1 MKKPLSPFA
10 WGCGFFCLFVGFNPD
25 AVGSSRTL
33 EEANRHK
40 ILLISEGTEP
50 RTLDPQLIQST
61 SDYHIVNALISGLVE
76 CDEYDQSKQVPGLSD
91 HWEHNPDY
99 STWVFHIREN
109 AKWSNGD
116 PVTAHDFVAS
126 YQRILTASLG
136 SPYVDSLFILKGAK
150 DYYAGKL
157 KDFDEVEVHAPDD
170 RTLRIDLVGPTPYF
184 LSVLV
189 VQNWFPVHIPT
200 ILKYGRIDERDTK
213 WTEPGNYVGTGP
225 FVLKTWRQND
235 VIEMVRNRYYWDA
248 KNVKLN
254 GINFYSIEN
263 VDTEERAFR
272 AGQLHKTS
280 SVPLDKVPYYRR
292 EHPELIRIDPYE
304 AVYFYRLNVGR
315 KPLDDP
321 RVRLALNLA
330 VDRDT
335 IVKNILRAKQ
345 RPATGFA
352 PPGLGDYEALD
363 LIHYDPDRAR
373 QLLAQAG
380 YANGLGFPKFRILIN
395 SNQSVRAL
403 TEAIQQ
409 MWKQELNIDVDI
421 ENQEWKVLQDTQ
433 NAMNYDIGR
442 YSWIGDFMDPITFL
456 GIWTSGNGNNNT
468 HWANP
473 AYDELLDQS
482 AHTGDPKKR
491 FDILHDAERLF
502 LSEPPVVLAYWLTRF
517 YLMDPS
523 VKNWNPLALDAHNY
537 KYIDLETPEESS
549 APK

>member
-1 MKKPLSPFA
+1 MIKPLSPFA
-10 WGCGFFCLFVGFNPD
+10 WGCGFFWLFVGFGLE
-25 AVGSSRTL
+25 AFGSSQTL
-33 EEANRHK
+33 QEANRHK

-50 RTLDPQLIQST
+50 RTLDPQLMQSA
-61 SDYHIVNALISGLVE
+61 SDYHIVNALMSGLVE
-76 CDEYDQSKQVPGLSD
+76 LDEYDQSKQTPGLSD
-91 HWEHNPDY
+91 HWEHNQDY
-99 STWVFHIREN
+99 SAWVFHIREN

-126 YQRILTASLG
+126 YQRILAARLG
-136 SPYVDSLFILKGAK
+136 SPYVDSLFIMKGAK

-157 KDFDEVEVHAPDD
+157 KDFDEVGVHADDD

-189 VQNWFPVHIPT
+189 NQYWFPVHIPT

-235 VIEMVRNRYYWDA
+235 VIEMVRNPYYWDA
-248 KNVKLN
+248 ENVKLN

-304 AVYFYRLNVGR
+304 AVYYYRFNVER

-321 RVRLALNLA
+321 KVRLALNLA
-330 VDRDT
+330 VDRDA
-335 IVKNILRAKQ
+335 IVRNILRAKQ
-345 RPATGFA
+345 LPATGFT

-380 YANGLGFPKFRILIN
+380 YANGRGFPKFRILIN
-395 SNQSVRAL
+395 SNQSVRAI

-421 ENQEWKVLQDTQ
+421 ENQEMKVLQDTED
-433 NAMNYDIGR
+433 AMNYDIGR
-442 YSWIGDFMDPITFL
+442 YTWIGDFMDPITFL
-456 GIWTSGNGNNNT
+456 GIWTRGNGNNCT
-468 HWANP
+468 HWADP
-473 AYDELLDQS
+473 AYDQLLDQS
-482 AHTGDPKKR
+482 AHTGDPRKR

-502 LSEPPVVLAYWLTRF
+502 LSEPPVVVVYWLTRF

-537 KYIDLETPEESS
+537 KYIDLATEENGA